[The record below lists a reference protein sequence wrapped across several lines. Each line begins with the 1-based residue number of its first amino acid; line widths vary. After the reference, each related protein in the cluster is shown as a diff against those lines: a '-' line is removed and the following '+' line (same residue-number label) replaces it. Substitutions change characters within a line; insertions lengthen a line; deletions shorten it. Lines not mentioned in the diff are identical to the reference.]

1 MFRKMW
7 TPSFSFYNFSK
18 SWSILMKIILLTLLR
33 IFLTTVFLLTE
44 LQDQEHATR
53 TGVQDQN

>member
-1 MFRKMW
+1 
-7 TPSFSFYNFSK
+7 
-18 SWSILMKIILLTLLR
+18 MKIILLSLLR